1 MKKTI
6 LILILFAIIVFGSL
20 IFYLELKK
28 EKPMNF
34 SEESTVENTNMINLE
49 TNISNESK
57 GKASETTE
65 IPNSK
70 AGGSSGGGGTAG
82 SGIQTS
88 EKKFPEDIE
97 MMPCGFYYEGY
108 EACKGYCPEGTCV
121 SEGRSCYCKK

>member
-20 IFYLELKK
+20 IFYPELKK
-28 EKPMNF
+28 GKLIDF
-34 SEESTVENTNMINLE
+34 SEKKSIENTNVINLE
-49 TNISNESK
+49 TNFSNETK
-57 GKASETTE
+57 GKTSDITRV
-65 IPNSK
+65 PSSK
-70 AGGSSGGGGTAG
+70 AGGSSSGGTAE
-82 SGIQTS
+82 SGIQTF
-88 EKKFPEDIE
+88 EKKLPEDIE